1 MKVVKIKQNTN
12 KPFHILEKDTCQKHV
27 QIRYDLLLL
36 TLFQIIVDFYNQ
48 QPNLCKFAIYA
59 KKQQQVN
66 KILIINFTKIRIMS
80 AGAVPLYYS
89 CLNS

>member
-36 TLFQIIVDFYNQ
+36 TLFQIIVDF
-48 QPNLCKFAIYA
+48 
-59 KKQQQVN
+59 
-66 KILIINFTKIRIMS
+66 IINNQICVNLQFTQKATTS
-80 AGAVPLYYS
+80 EQNTDYQLHKK
-89 CLNS
+89 